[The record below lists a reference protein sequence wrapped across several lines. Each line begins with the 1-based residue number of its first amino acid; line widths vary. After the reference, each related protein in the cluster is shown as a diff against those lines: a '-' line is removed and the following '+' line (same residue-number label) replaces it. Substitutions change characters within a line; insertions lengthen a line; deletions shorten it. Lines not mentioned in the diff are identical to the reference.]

1 MKQGIRYLLV
11 FLFAICIAPGIIWGQ
26 AAGEGYGTITGR
38 ITDPSGAAVP
48 GAKVTIQDI
57 STNIIRSVMSNNTG
71 LYVFSDVKPS
81 TYAVTVTKS
90 GFQKAVVAG
99 QAVVVGLALNVN
111 IRLRVGS
118 TTQTVQVTTT
128 PGAELQTLNSTMG
141 TSLSGNTII
150 QLPTFSRDVTSLL
163 YFQPTAVPDF
173 NGATD
178 DITSGTVAG
187 QTSDQNTYSIDG
199 GNATDDLSGD
209 NGYTNNT
216 GMGGFGAGTAA
227 MPTPAESI
235 QEFNVT
241 TNNATANFSD
251 ASGGHVLLV
260 TKRGTDQFHG
270 SLYDYFQNSA
280 LDSNDWSNNFTGVPT
295 PQSTYNRF
303 GGAFGGPLLPK
314 MAGGKTYFYFN
325 YEGFRWP
332 RSEIYERD
340 VPSTLMRQGI
350 LQFRDDSGDVVQY
363 NLNNSR
369 QCGPTGGM
377 RCDPLGL
384 GMNPDIAKMW
394 SQYEPVPNDFN
405 AGDRLNTFGY
415 QAPLSIPFSSNF
427 FVTRVD
433 HDFGS
438 KLHWFASYRWF
449 DVTNPT
455 DDQVDIGGLLPGDKL
470 GVPTSISNNPGAP
483 RYFVTGLTASLSP
496 NVTNDFHFNV
506 LRNDWSWNR
515 GGFIPQVSGVTVPL
529 ELGEQSS
536 GEPTG
541 GNDGNA
547 LTPINIDTQ
556 TARPRLW
563 DSHDYD
569 FRDSVN
575 WLKGNHYLQFG
586 GEFMHDWWHFNRYDD
601 VVAGLA
607 NTVVDQVGYNSG
619 EIFMPTSAQ
628 PVPCTATLAANCL
641 PSSQLNSW
649 DALYADELG
658 LVDQSQTLVSRSGNN
673 LNLNPI
679 GTPLASYMTDDYYN
693 LFAGDAWKVKP
704 SITVSL
710 GLSWGYMTPPYASN
724 GAQEV
729 LTDSSGNTLAVP
741 TYLQNRLKAAENGG
755 TYAPVIGYEPVGDV
769 NGGLKYPYQPFYG
782 GFQPR
787 VAIAWNPT
795 ASSGFLHRI
804 LGNQATVIR
813 GGYSRLYD
821 RSEAIATVTNSV
833 TGDGFL
839 QPVSCSAP
847 SVTGVC
853 TGTGGATPAT
863 AFRIGINGSAAPLP
877 SIPQTLQTPVI
888 PGIAGLPGANASYI
902 SALSAGINYNLPP
915 GYSDQFDISV
925 QRQLPSNVLVEV
937 GWVGDWNHNLY
948 QGIDLDDVPWMMKL
962 GGQTFAN
969 AYDNLWHE
977 LNKGTAITPQPFFE
991 SALGGTH
998 SAYCSGS
1005 SSCSAAVATNESGNI
1020 TTESVTS
1027 LWSDLDNSFNFGPQ
1041 LLSTTQCYWC
1051 YYQTSVGYGN
1061 YNALTATVQK
1071 RTGNGL
1077 TLSSSFTYGH
1087 ALGTIGFEQ
1096 TYTLANMTDPWNP
1109 AVDYGPQFF
1118 DHKFISSTVASYD
1131 LPFGPG
1137 HRLLSFSNPVLK
1149 RVFGGWTVAPVLMI
1163 ESGQPLDVFS
1173 GCEGYPNGCTGQ
1185 EFGQGFDGEG
1195 VAAQPIINTRNISN
1209 SAHFGVNP
1217 TGQIGANSAAANG
1230 GPGVNMFANPTAVY
1244 NSFIPCLVG
1253 ICNTSAGG
1261 GYLRGPSLWD
1271 LDFSINKTTQITE
1284 RVSIEFFSEWFNG
1297 LNHMAWGG
1305 DFGTFETGGS
1315 YALQDPQ
1322 DFGTLSQF
1330 NPLQSNYTRVIQ
1342 LGLRL
1347 SF

>member
-1 MKQGIRYLLV
+1 MKRIHCYSLIL
-11 FLFAICIAPGIIWGQ
+11 LFATFMTPALVWGQ
-26 AAGEGYGTITGR
+26 AAGAGYGTITGR

-48 GAKVTIQDI
+48 GATVRIRDVTTN
-57 STNIIRSVMSNNTG
+57 STRSVVSNGTG

-81 TYAVTVTKS
+81 TYDVTVTKS
-90 GFQKAVVAG
+90 GFQKAVVSG
-99 QAVVVGLALNVN
+99 QTVVVGLSLNVN
-111 IRLRVGS
+111 VRLRVGS

-150 QLPTFSRDVTSLL
+150 QLPTFNRDATSLL
-163 YFQPTAVPDF
+163 YFQPTAVPNF
-173 NGATD
+173 NGATT
-178 DITSGTVAG
+178 DITSNTIAG
-187 QTSDQNTYSIDG
+187 QTSDQNTFSIDG
-199 GNATDDLSGD
+199 GNATDDLAGD
-209 NGYTNNT
+209 NGYQSDFNS
-216 GMGGFGAGTAA
+216 MDYGGAA
-227 MPTPAESI
+227 MYTPVESV

-241 TNNATANFSD
+241 TNNATSDFSD
-251 ASGGHVLLV
+251 STGGHVMIV

-270 SLYDYFQNSA
+270 SVYDYFQNST
-280 LDSNDWSNNFTGVPT
+280 LDTNDWSNNFIGQSKPF
-295 PQSTYNRF
+295 STYNRF
-303 GGAFGGPLLPK
+303 GFDLGGPMLPK
-314 MAGGKTYFYFN
+314 MAGSKTYFYFN

-332 RSEIYERD
+332 ESEIYERD

-350 LQFRDDSGDVVQY
+350 LQFRDANGNVVQY
-363 NLNNSR
+363 NLNNST
-369 QCGPTGGM
+369 QCGSTGGM
-377 RCDPLGL
+377 RCDPLGI
-384 GMNPDIAKMW
+384 GMNPDVGKMW
-394 SQYEPVPNDFN
+394 SKYEPMPNDFN
-405 AGDRLNTFGY
+405 AGDHLNTFGY
-415 QAPLSIPFSSNF
+415 QAPLAIPQSQNF
-427 FVTRVD
+427 FVGRVD
-433 HDFGS
+433 HDFSS

-449 DVTNPT
+449 DNTSPN
-455 DDQVDIGGLLPGDKL
+455 DDQVDVGGLLSGDTL
-470 GVPTSISNNPGAP
+470 GVPKSISTNLASP
-483 RYFVTGLTASLSP
+483 RYFVTGLTASLTP
-496 NVTNDFHFNV
+496 NLTNDFHFSL
-506 LRNDWSWNR
+506 LRNEWNWGR

-529 ELGEQSS
+529 EMGEQTS

-541 GNDGNA
+541 GNDDNS
-547 LTPINIDTQ
+547 LIPVNINTQ
-556 TARPRLW
+556 QARQRLW

-569 FRDSVN
+569 YRDSIN

-607 NTVVDQVGYNSG
+607 NTVVDQIGYGGG
-619 EIFMPTSAQ
+619 EIFMPSSAQ
-628 PVPCTATLAANCL
+628 PIPCTATLTANCL

-649 DALYADELG
+649 NALYADELG

-679 GTPLASYMTDDYYN
+679 GTPLASYMIDDYYN
-693 LFAGDAWKVKP
+693 LFAGDSWKVRP
-704 SITVSL
+704 SVTVSL
-710 GLSWGYMTPPYASN
+710 GLSWGYMTPPYAPN
-724 GAQEV
+724 GAQDV
-729 LTDSSGNTLAVP
+729 LTDSAGGILTVP
-741 TYLQNRLKAAENGG
+741 TYLNSRLTAAENGG
-755 TYAPVIGYEPVGDV
+755 TYAPIIGYAPVGDV

-787 VAIAWNPT
+787 VAVAWSPT
-795 ASSGFLHRI
+795 ASSGFMHKI

-833 TGDGFL
+833 LGDGFL
-839 QPVSCSAP
+839 QPVGCTAP
-847 SVTGVC
+847 SITGAC
-853 TGTGGATPAT
+853 AGTGGTTPST

-877 SIPQTLQTPVI
+877 SIPQTLPIPVE
-888 PGIAGLPGANASYI
+888 PGINSSYI

-915 GYSDQFDISV
+915 GYSDQFDFSI
-925 QRQLPSNVLVEV
+925 QRQFPGNVLVEV
-937 GWVGDWNHNLY
+937 GWVGDWNHDLY
-948 QGIDLDDVPWMMKL
+948 QGIDLNDVPWMMKL
-962 GGQTFAN
+962 GGQTFAK
-969 AYDNLWHE
+969 AYDNLWQE

-991 SALGGTH
+991 SALGGAH
-998 SAYCSGS
+998 SAYCSGFG
-1005 SSCSAAVATNESGNI
+1005 SCSAAVATNEGANI
-1020 TTESVTS
+1020 TTESVTT
-1027 LWSDLDNSFNFGPQ
+1027 LWSDLDNSFTFGPQ

-1051 YYQTSVGYGN
+1051 YYQTSVGYSN

-1118 DHKFISSTVASYD
+1118 DHKFISSTVASYN

-1137 HRLLSFSNPVLK
+1137 HRLLSFSDPVLK
-1149 RVFGGWTVAPVLMI
+1149 RVFGGWTVAPIFTI
-1163 ESGQPLDVFS
+1163 ESGQPLDVF
-1173 GCEGYPNGCTGQ
+1173 TGSFQ

-1195 VAAQPIINTRNISN
+1195 VAAQPIVNTASLSN

-1244 NSFIPCLVG
+1244 NGFTPCLVG
-1253 ICNTSAGG
+1253 ICNTSDSG
-1261 GYLRGPSLWD
+1261 GYLRGPSLWN
-1271 LDFSINKTTQITE
+1271 LDFSINKTTNITE
-1284 RVSIEFFSEWFNG
+1284 RVSIEFFSEWFNA

-1305 DFGTFETGGS
+1305 DFGNGFYYS
-1315 YALQDPQ
+1315 LQNPQ
-1322 DFGTLSQF
+1322 GFGTLGQF
-1330 NPLQSNYTRVIQ
+1330 NPLQGNYTRVIQ